1 MSNQLKDSENSF
13 LGRIADLD
21 DSDKPRE
28 KALSLGIRSLSNAEL
43 LAIIFGSGLPGKS
56 VISMSQEVLA
66 SCDNRLSRL
75 SRLSIHEM
83 KKNFKGVGTAKAI
96 SLAAAFELG
105 LRARDEDATL
115 DPQIKSSTD
124 IYNMIR
130 VKLQRL
136 EYEEFWV
143 LYLSRS
149 NRVIFEECMSKGGV
163 SGTVIDVRLILKR
176 AIELLSSGII
186 LVHNHP
192 SGNTR
197 PSPEDDRITAKIK
210 EAASLLDINVLDHLI
225 ITPTDYF
232 SYNDNGRL

>member
-1 MSNQLKDSENSF
+1 MSDQIKEPENRF

-66 SCDNRLSRL
+66 SCDNRLSQL

-83 KKNFKGVGTAKAI
+83 KKRFKGVGTAKAI

-105 LRARDEDATL
+105 LRTRDEDVAL
-115 DPQIKSSTD
+115 DTQIKSSTD
-124 IYNMIR
+124 IYNMMR
-130 VKLQRL
+130 VKLERL

-163 SGTVIDVRLILKR
+163 SGTVTDVRLILKR
-176 AIELLSSGII
+176 AIELLASGII

-192 SGNTR
+192 SGNLR
-197 PSPEDDRITAKIK
+197 PSPDDDRITTKAK
-210 EAASLLDINVLDHLI
+210 EAAKLLDINVLDHLI
-225 ITPTDYF
+225 ITPTNYF
-232 SYNDNGRL
+232 SYNDNGRI

>member
-1 MSNQLKDSENSF
+1 MDNQLKEPENRF

-21 DSDKPRE
+21 EGDKPRE
-28 KALSLGIRSLSNAEL
+28 KALTQGIRSLSNAEL

-66 SCDNRLSRL
+66 SCNNRLSRL
-75 SRLSIHEM
+75 SRMSIHEM
-83 KKNFKGVGTAKAI
+83 KKSFKGVGTAKAI

-105 LRARDEDATL
+105 LRTRDEDAAL
-115 DPQIKSSTD
+115 DPQIKCSTD
-124 IYNMIR
+124 IYNMMR
-130 VKLQRL
+130 AKLERL

-149 NRVIFEECMSKGGV
+149 NRVIYEECMSKGGV
-163 SGTVIDVRLILKR
+163 SGTVTDVRLILKR
-176 AIELLSSGII
+176 AIELLASGII

-192 SGNTR
+192 SGNLR
-197 PSPEDDRITAKIK
+197 PSPDDDRITTKAK
-210 EAASLLDINVLDHLI
+210 EAAKLLDINVLDHLI

>member
-1 MSNQLKDSENSF
+1 MDNQLKEPENRF

-21 DSDKPRE
+21 EGDKPRE
-28 KALSLGIRSLSNAEL
+28 KALTQGIRSLSNAEL

-66 SCDNRLSRL
+66 SCNNRLSRL
-75 SRLSIHEM
+75 SRMSIHEM
-83 KKNFKGVGTAKAI
+83 KKSFKGVGTAKAI

-105 LRARDEDATL
+105 LRTRDEDAAL
-115 DPQIKSSTD
+115 DPQIKCSTD
-124 IYNMIR
+124 IYNIMR
-130 VKLQRL
+130 AKLERL

-149 NRVIFEECMSKGGV
+149 NRVIYEECMSKGGV
-163 SGTVIDVRLILKR
+163 SGTVTDIRLILKR
-176 AIELLSSGII
+176 AIELLASGII

-192 SGNTR
+192 SGNLR
-197 PSPEDDRITAKIK
+197 PSPDDDRITTKAK
-210 EAASLLDINVLDHLI
+210 EAAKLLDINVLDHLI
-225 ITPTDYF
+225 ITPTSYF

>member
-1 MSNQLKDSENSF
+1 MSDIYKEPDNRF
-13 LGRIADLD
+13 MGRIADLD
-21 DSDKPRE
+21 ESDKPRE

-83 KKNFKGVGTAKAI
+83 KKRFKGVGTAKAI
-96 SLAAAFELG
+96 SLAAAFEIG
-105 LRARDEDATL
+105 LRTRDEDVSL
-115 DPQIKSSTD
+115 ERQIKSSTD
-124 IYNMIR
+124 IYNLMR
-130 VKLQRL
+130 VKLERL

-163 SGTVIDVRLILKR
+163 SGTVTDVRLILKR
-176 AIELLSSGII
+176 AIELLASGII

-192 SGNTR
+192 SGNLR
-197 PSPEDDRITAKIK
+197 PSPEDDRITTKTND
-210 EAASLLDINVLDHLI
+210 AARLLDINVLDHLI

-232 SYNDNGRL
+232 SYSDNGRI

>member
-1 MSNQLKDSENSF
+1 MSDQLKEPENRF
-13 LGRIADLD
+13 MGRIADLD
-21 DSDKPRE
+21 EGDKPRE
-28 KALSLGIRSLSNAEL
+28 KALSQGIRSLSNAEL

-56 VISMSQEVLA
+56 VISMSQEILA

-83 KKNFKGVGTAKAI
+83 KKKFKGVGTAKAI

-105 LRARDEDATL
+105 LRTRDEDAAL

-124 IYNMIR
+124 IYNIMRI
-130 VKLQRL
+130 KLERL

-149 NRVIFEECMSKGGV
+149 NRIIYEECMSKGGV
-163 SGTVIDVRLILKR
+163 SGTITDVRLILKR
-176 AIELLSSGII
+176 ALELLASGII

-192 SGNTR
+192 SGNLR
-197 PSPEDDRITAKIK
+197 PSPDDDRITTKTK
-210 EAASLLDINVLDHLI
+210 EAAKLLDINVLDHLI
-225 ITPTDYF
+225 ITPTSYF
-232 SYNDNGRL
+232 SYNDNGRI

>member
-1 MSNQLKDSENSF
+1 MSDQLKEPENRF

-56 VISMSQEVLA
+56 VISMSQEILA

-83 KKNFKGVGTAKAI
+83 KKRFKGVGTAKAI
-96 SLAAAFELG
+96 SLVAAFELG
-105 LRARDEDATL
+105 LRTRDEDVAL
-115 DPQIKSSTD
+115 DTQIKNSTD
-124 IYNMIR
+124 IYNMMR

-163 SGTVIDVRLILKR
+163 SGTVTDIRLILKR
-176 AIELLSSGII
+176 AIELLASGII

-192 SGNTR
+192 SGNLR
-197 PSPEDDRITAKIK
+197 PSPDDDRITTKAK
-210 EAASLLDINVLDHLI
+210 EAAKLLDINVLDHLI

-232 SYNDNGRL
+232 SYSDNGRL

>member
-1 MSNQLKDSENSF
+1 MSDQIKEPENRF

-28 KALSLGIRSLSNAEL
+28 KALTLGIRSLSNAEL

-83 KKNFKGVGTAKAI
+83 KKRFKGVGTAKAI

-105 LRARDEDATL
+105 LRTRDEDAAL
-115 DPQIKSSTD
+115 DTQIKSSTD
-124 IYNMIR
+124 IYNMMR
-130 VKLQRL
+130 VKLERL

-163 SGTVIDVRLILKR
+163 SGTVTDVRLILKR
-176 AIELLSSGII
+176 AIELLASGII

-192 SGNTR
+192 SGNLR
-197 PSPEDDRITAKIK
+197 PSPDDDRITTKAK
-210 EAASLLDINVLDHLI
+210 EAAKLLDINVLDHLI
-225 ITPTDYF
+225 ITPTNYF
-232 SYNDNGRL
+232 SYNDNGHL

>member
-1 MSNQLKDSENSF
+1 MSDQLKEPENRF
-13 LGRIADLD
+13 IGRIADLD
-21 DSDKPRE
+21 EGDKPRE
-28 KALSLGIRSLSNAEL
+28 KALSQGIRSLSNAEL

-83 KKNFKGVGTAKAI
+83 KKKFKGVGTAKAI

-105 LRARDEDATL
+105 LRTRDEDAAL
-115 DPQIKSSTD
+115 DPQIKCSTD
-124 IYNMIR
+124 IYNIMRI
-130 VKLQRL
+130 KLERL

-149 NRVIFEECMSKGGV
+149 NRIIYEECMSKGGV
-163 SGTVIDVRLILKR
+163 SGTITDIRLILKR
-176 AIELLSSGII
+176 ALELLASGII

-192 SGNTR
+192 SGNLR
-197 PSPEDDRITAKIK
+197 PSPDDDRITTKTK
-210 EAASLLDINVLDHLI
+210 EAAKLLDINVLDHLI
-225 ITPTDYF
+225 ITPTSYF

>member
-1 MSNQLKDSENSF
+1 MSDQLKEPENRF

-28 KALSLGIRSLSNAEL
+28 KALSQGIRSLSNAEL

-56 VISMSQEVLA
+56 VISMSQEILA

-83 KKNFKGVGTAKAI
+83 KKRFKGIGTAKAI

-105 LRARDEDATL
+105 LRTRDEDAAL
-115 DPQIKSSTD
+115 DTQIKNSTN
-124 IYNMIR
+124 IYNMMR

-163 SGTVIDVRLILKR
+163 SGTVTDIRLILKR
-176 AIELLSSGII
+176 AIELLASGII

-192 SGNTR
+192 SGNLR
-197 PSPEDDRITAKIK
+197 PSPDDDRITTKAK
-210 EAASLLDINVLDHLI
+210 EAAKLLDINVLDHLI

-232 SYNDNGRL
+232 SYNDNGRI

>member
-1 MSNQLKDSENSF
+1 MSDQLKEPENRF
-13 LGRIADLD
+13 MGRIADLD
-21 DSDKPRE
+21 EGDKPRE
-28 KALSLGIRSLSNAEL
+28 KALSQGIRSLSNAEL

-56 VISMSQEVLA
+56 VISMSQEILA

-83 KKNFKGVGTAKAI
+83 KKKFKGVGTAKAI

-105 LRARDEDATL
+105 LRTRDEDAAL
-115 DPQIKSSTD
+115 DPQIKCSTD
-124 IYNMIR
+124 IYNIMRI
-130 VKLQRL
+130 KLERL

-149 NRVIFEECMSKGGV
+149 NRIIYEECMSKGGV
-163 SGTVIDVRLILKR
+163 SGTITDIRLILKR
-176 AIELLSSGII
+176 ALELLSSGII

-192 SGNTR
+192 SGNLR
-197 PSPEDDRITAKIK
+197 PSPDDDRITTKTK
-210 EAASLLDINVLDHLI
+210 EAAKLLDINVLDHLI
-225 ITPTDYF
+225 ITPTCYF

>member
-1 MSNQLKDSENSF
+1 MSDQIKEPENRF

-28 KALSLGIRSLSNAEL
+28 KALTLGIRSLSNAEL

-83 KKNFKGVGTAKAI
+83 KKRFKGVGTAKAI

-105 LRARDEDATL
+105 LRTRDEDAASDT
-115 DPQIKSSTD
+115 QIKSSTD
-124 IYNMIR
+124 IYNMMR
-130 VKLQRL
+130 VKLERL

-163 SGTVIDVRLILKR
+163 SGTVTDVRLILKR
-176 AIELLSSGII
+176 AIELLASGII

-192 SGNTR
+192 SGNLR
-197 PSPEDDRITAKIK
+197 PSPDDDRITTKAK
-210 EAASLLDINVLDHLI
+210 EAAKLLDINVLDHLI
-225 ITPTDYF
+225 ITPTNYF
-232 SYNDNGRL
+232 SYNDNGHL

>member
-1 MSNQLKDSENSF
+1 MSDQLKEPENRF
-13 LGRIADLD
+13 MGRIADLD
-21 DSDKPRE
+21 EGDKPRE
-28 KALSLGIRSLSNAEL
+28 KALSQGIRSLSNAEL

-56 VISMSQEVLA
+56 VISMSQEILA

-83 KKNFKGVGTAKAI
+83 KKKFKGVGTAKAI

-105 LRARDEDATL
+105 LRTRDEDAAL
-115 DPQIKSSTD
+115 DPQIKCSTD
-124 IYNMIR
+124 IYNIMRI
-130 VKLQRL
+130 KLERL

-149 NRVIFEECMSKGGV
+149 NRIIYEECMSKGGV
-163 SGTVIDVRLILKR
+163 SGTITDIRLILKR
-176 AIELLSSGII
+176 ALELLASGII

-192 SGNTR
+192 SGNLR
-197 PSPEDDRITAKIK
+197 PSPDDDRITTKTK
-210 EAASLLDINVLDHLI
+210 EAAKLLDINVLDHLI
-225 ITPTDYF
+225 ITPTSYF

>member
-1 MSNQLKDSENSF
+1 MDDLLKEPKNCF

-21 DSDKPRE
+21 ESDRPRE
-28 KALSLGIRSLSNAEL
+28 KALSQGIRSLSNAEL

-75 SRLSIHEM
+75 SRMSIHEM
-83 KKNFKGVGTAKAI
+83 KKSFNGVGIAKAI

-105 LRARDEDATL
+105 LRTRDEDATL
-115 DPQIKSSTD
+115 DPQIKNSTD
-124 IYNMIR
+124 IYNMMRI
-130 VKLQRL
+130 KLQRL

-149 NRVIFEECMSKGGV
+149 NRIIYEECMSKGGV
-163 SGTVIDVRLILKR
+163 SGTVTDIRLILKR
-176 AIELLSSGII
+176 AIELLASGII

-192 SGNTR
+192 SGNLH
-197 PSPEDDRITAKIK
+197 PSPDDDRITTKAK
-210 EAASLLDINVLDHLI
+210 EAAKLLDINVLDHLI
-225 ITPTDYF
+225 ITPTNYF
-232 SYNDNGRL
+232 SYSDNGNL

>member
-1 MSNQLKDSENSF
+1 MSDQLKEPENRF
-13 LGRIADLD
+13 IGRIADLD
-21 DSDKPRE
+21 EGDKPRE
-28 KALSLGIRSLSNAEL
+28 KALSQGIRSLSNAEL

-56 VISMSQEVLA
+56 VISMSQEILA

-83 KKNFKGVGTAKAI
+83 KKKFKGVGTAKAI

-105 LRARDEDATL
+105 LRTRDEDAAL
-115 DPQIKSSTD
+115 DPQIKCSTD
-124 IYNMIR
+124 IYNIMR
-130 VKLQRL
+130 TKLERL

-149 NRVIFEECMSKGGV
+149 NRIIYEECMSKGGV
-163 SGTVIDVRLILKR
+163 SGTITDIRLILKR
-176 AIELLSSGII
+176 ALELLASGII

-192 SGNTR
+192 SGNLR
-197 PSPEDDRITAKIK
+197 PSPDDDRITTKTK
-210 EAASLLDINVLDHLI
+210 EAAKLLDINVLDHLI
-225 ITPTDYF
+225 ISPTSYF

>member
-1 MSNQLKDSENSF
+1 MSDQLKEPENRF
-13 LGRIADLD
+13 MGRIADLD
-21 DSDKPRE
+21 EGDKPRE
-28 KALSLGIRSLSNAEL
+28 KALSQGIRSLSNAEL

-83 KKNFKGVGTAKAI
+83 KKKFKGVGTAKAI

-105 LRARDEDATL
+105 LRTRDEDAAL
-115 DPQIKSSTD
+115 DPQIKCSTD
-124 IYNMIR
+124 IYNIMR
-130 VKLQRL
+130 TKLERL

-149 NRVIFEECMSKGGV
+149 NRIIYEECMSKGGV
-163 SGTVIDVRLILKR
+163 SGTITDIRLILKR
-176 AIELLSSGII
+176 ALELLASGII
-186 LVHNHP
+186 LIHNHP
-192 SGNTR
+192 SGNLR
-197 PSPEDDRITAKIK
+197 PSPDDDRITTKTK
-210 EAASLLDINVLDHLI
+210 EAAKLLDINVLDHLI
-225 ITPTDYF
+225 ITPTSYF

>member
-1 MSNQLKDSENSF
+1 MSDQLKEPENRF

-56 VISMSQEVLA
+56 VISMSQEILA

-83 KKNFKGVGTAKAI
+83 KKRFKGVGTAKAI
-96 SLAAAFELG
+96 SLVAAFELG
-105 LRARDEDATL
+105 LRTHDEDAAL
-115 DPQIKSSTD
+115 DTQIKNSTD
-124 IYNMIR
+124 IYNMMR

-163 SGTVIDVRLILKR
+163 SGTVTDIRLILKR
-176 AIELLSSGII
+176 AIELLASGII

-192 SGNTR
+192 SGNLR
-197 PSPEDDRITAKIK
+197 PSPDDDRITTKAK
-210 EAASLLDINVLDHLI
+210 EAAKLLDINVLDHLI

-232 SYNDNGRL
+232 SYSDNGRL

>member
-1 MSNQLKDSENSF
+1 MSDQLKEPENRF
-13 LGRIADLD
+13 MGRIADLD

-28 KALSLGIRSLSNAEL
+28 KALALGIRSLSNAEL

-83 KKNFKGVGTAKAI
+83 KKKFKGVGTAKAI

-105 LRARDEDATL
+105 LRTRDEDAAL
-115 DPQIKSSTD
+115 DPQIKCSTD
-124 IYNMIR
+124 IYNLMR
-130 VKLQRL
+130 TKLQRL
-136 EYEEFWV
+136 EHEEFWV

-149 NRVIFEECMSKGGV
+149 NRVMFEECMSKGGI

-176 AIELLSSGII
+176 AIELLASSII

-192 SGNTR
+192 SGNLN
-197 PSPEDDRITAKIK
+197 PSPEDNRITTKTK
-210 EAASLLDINVLDHLI
+210 EAALLLDINVLDHLI

-232 SYNDNGRL
+232 SYSDNGRI

>member
-1 MSNQLKDSENSF
+1 MNDQLKDSENSF

>member
-1 MSNQLKDSENSF
+1 MSDQLKEPENRF
-13 LGRIADLD
+13 MGRIADLD
-21 DSDKPRE
+21 EGDKPRE
-28 KALSLGIRSLSNAEL
+28 KALSQGIRSLSNAEL

-83 KKNFKGVGTAKAI
+83 KKKFKGVGTAKAI

-105 LRARDEDATL
+105 LRTRDEDAAL
-115 DPQIKSSTD
+115 DPQIKCSTD
-124 IYNMIR
+124 IYNIMRI
-130 VKLQRL
+130 KLERL

-149 NRVIFEECMSKGGV
+149 NRIIYEECMSKGGV
-163 SGTVIDVRLILKR
+163 SGTITDIRLILKR
-176 AIELLSSGII
+176 ALELLASGII

-192 SGNTR
+192 SGNLR
-197 PSPEDDRITAKIK
+197 PSPDDDRITTKTK
-210 EAASLLDINVLDHLI
+210 EAAKLLDINVLDHLI
-225 ITPTDYF
+225 ITPTSCF

>member
-1 MSNQLKDSENSF
+1 MSDQIKEPENRF

-28 KALSLGIRSLSNAEL
+28 KVLSLGIRSLSNAEL

-83 KKNFKGVGTAKAI
+83 KKRFKGVGTAKAI

-105 LRARDEDATL
+105 LRTRDEDAAL
-115 DPQIKSSTD
+115 DTQIKSSTD
-124 IYNMIR
+124 IYNMMR
-130 VKLQRL
+130 VKLERL

-163 SGTVIDVRLILKR
+163 SGTVTDVRLILKR
-176 AIELLSSGII
+176 AIELLASGII

-192 SGNTR
+192 SGNLR
-197 PSPEDDRITAKIK
+197 PSPDDDRITTKAK
-210 EAASLLDINVLDHLI
+210 EAAKLLDINVLDHLI
-225 ITPTDYF
+225 ITPTNYF